1 MDAVA
6 LERDVHSYKVILI
19 GDKGLGYFHGKFIKE

>member
-19 GDKGLGYFHGKFIKE
+19 GDKGLGIFSWTIY